1 LFFNFCEKWHWNR
14 IKSLEINT
22 CRQSLLIF
30 NKGAKNTKRERVLF
44 SVNNVGKAEYPH
56 VEYTK
61 FHSKWIKDLNLR
73 PEIIKLLQETSG
85 EKLLDLGLANDFG
98 YNTKSTNNFWILQA
112 TGAKL
117 EEIIGN

>member
-1 LFFNFCEKWHWNR
+1 MKHESRQTGQWNR

-22 CRQSLLIF
+22 CIQSLLIF
-30 NKGAKNTKRERVLF
+30 NKDAKNTKRERAF
-44 SVNNVGKAEYPH
+44 FYVNNVGKAEYPH

-73 PEIIKLLQETSG
+73 TEMIKLLQETSG

-98 YNTKSTNNFWILQA
+98 YNTKSTNNFGYYRQQ
-112 TGAKL
+112 KQKQ
-117 EEIIGN
+117 EIIGN